1 MNDSRQSGPVSA
13 LPSKQVRPG
22 GQGVAKKWLIVI
34 LGLAFA
40 FVLMPFLLWYM
51 TTFSRPLSAD
61 EMTRFFAPG
70 ARPRD
75 TQHALSRVADEM
87 LNLDPGV
94 RASAKQWYPDV
105 LRAAQQDGEE
115 VRLTAAWVMG
125 QDNTAPDF
133 HAALLDLVHDP
144 NPMVRRNAALAL
156 VRFADDSGHDTI
168 VSMLAPF
175 HLPAPHAGALAVRLR
190 PGDAIN
196 PGTLLAHINAGGAK
210 IEVRSQVPGTIQGWL
225 VPDGAQVAAGQPIV
239 LVDSSSDVVW
249 EALRAL
255 YLIGRKDD
263 LPLVTAYARG
273 VEGMPPNIQEQAKL
287 TLEAIQSRAAAPA
300 AQSASPH

>member
-1 MNDSRQSGPVSA
+1 MNGSPQSGLVSPP
-13 LPSKQVRPG
+13 PSNQARPG

-34 LGLAFA
+34 LVLAFA

-51 TTFSRPLSAD
+51 TTFSRPLSSD
-61 EMTRFFAPG
+61 DMTRFFAPG

-75 TQHALSRVADEM
+75 TQHALSRVADEI
-87 LNLDPGV
+87 LSLDPGV

-105 LRAAQQDGEE
+105 LRAAKLDGDE

-156 VRFADDSGHDTI
+156 VRFGDDSGHDTI
-168 VSMLAPF
+168 VSMLAPY
-175 HLPAPHAGALAVRLR
+175 HMPAPRAGGLAVRLH
-190 PGDAIN
+190 PGDPIN
-196 PGTLLAHINAGGAK
+196 PGTLLAHINADGRK
-210 IEVRSQVPGTIQGWL
+210 TEVRSQVPGTIRAWL
-225 VPDGAQVAAGQPIV
+225 VPDGAKVAAGQPIV
-239 LVDSSSDVVW
+239 LVDSSADVVW

-255 YLIGRKDD
+255 YLIGRNDD

-287 TLEAIQSRAAAPA
+287 TLGAIQSRLAAPA